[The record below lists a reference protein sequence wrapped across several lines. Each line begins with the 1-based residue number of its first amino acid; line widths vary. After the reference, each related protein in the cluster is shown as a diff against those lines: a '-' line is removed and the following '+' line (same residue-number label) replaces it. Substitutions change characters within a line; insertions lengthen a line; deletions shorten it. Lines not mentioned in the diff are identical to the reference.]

1 MLQAVKSEEIRVDQ
15 SIAPEID
22 KKAAYE
28 KAQRNSVRVRFLK
41 RFIPVV
47 SVLGLM
53 TVLGLAFFNPFS
65 RARGLSLG
73 PVSLSGTSVT
83 MENPRLTGFR
93 QDARPYE
100 VTASA
105 ARQDIRK
112 PSMVELDGLNA
123 KISMDPTRSAR
134 LQAVSGLF
142 DTQKELLELK
152 SDVRLRT
159 DSGYQA
165 DMNSATIDFKAG
177 TVISREP
184 VKVGL
189 TNALIEANTLHVTD
203 NGKLIVFEGR
213 VRATFEEGAGA
224 TSKSQEMPQAIPGP
238 KAANEVSRP

>member
-1 MLQAVKSEEIRVDQ
+1 MRLFKEIRVNQPLEAD
-15 SIAPEID
+15 D
-22 KKAAYE
+22 NKNAAYQ

-41 RFIPVV
+41 RFIPVA
-47 SVLGLM
+47 SLLGLM
-53 TVLGLAFFNPFS
+53 AVIGMAFFNPFNKVN
-65 RARGLSLG
+65 GLSLG

-105 ARQDIRK
+105 ARQDVRK

-123 KISMDPTRSAR
+123 KISMDALRSAR
-134 LQAVSGLF
+134 LQATSGLF

-152 SDVRLRT
+152 SDVKLRT

-165 DMNSATIDFKAG
+165 DMSSATIDFKAG
-177 TVISREP
+177 TVISNEP

-213 VRATFEEGAGA
+213 VRATFEDGVGALPA
-224 TSKSQEMPQAIPGP
+224 PQTMPAPSSD
-238 KAANEVSRP
+238 KVLRP